1 MASIKLPAKLES
13 LEPAIQ
19 FIMKAAKTQGFDD
32 KKLNQM
38 RLVCEEVLVNIS
50 NYAYPDKTGEVEIS
64 YTPKGDKGLE
74 VKIVDWG
81 IAFNPLE
88 QPDPD
93 LREPIEEREIGGL
106 GIYLI
111 RKIMDEVNYKREE
124 NRNIFTFVKY

>member
-1 MASIKLPAKLES
+1 MATIKLPAKLES
-13 LEPAIQ
+13 LEPATQ
-19 FIMKAAKTQGFDD
+19 FIIEAAKSLGFDD
-32 KKLNQM
+32 KKLNQI
-38 RLVCEEVLVNIS
+38 RLVSEEVLVNIF
-50 NYAYPDKTGEVEIS
+50 NYSYPKKDGEVEI
-64 YTPKGDKGLE
+64 THTTKEEKGLE

-88 QPDPD
+88 QSAPD

-111 RKIMDEVNYKREE
+111 RSIVDEIDYKREE